1 MTPYGEDLNVRS
13 STYIIVG
20 TLLPRKFKHW
30 SYCSS
35 SMCKLIDY
43 SISSYN
49 RINSAYVIS
58 YKG

>member
-20 TLLPRKFKHW
+20 TLLPRKCKHW